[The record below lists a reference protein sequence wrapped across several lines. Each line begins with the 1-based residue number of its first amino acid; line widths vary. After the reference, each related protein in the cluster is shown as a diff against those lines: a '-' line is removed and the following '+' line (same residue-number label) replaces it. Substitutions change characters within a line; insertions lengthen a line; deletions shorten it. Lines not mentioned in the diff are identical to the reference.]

1 MKQVVVV
8 AVGLL
13 AVLYN
18 PSTVRGADLD
28 ELKAAHEATIKA
40 INARD
45 AQGWAAGFY
54 DREIRFSAEDPFPAE
69 SDKGSLVAAAQ
80 NVLATRE
87 SWTVVPVNLQYR
99 VIGTTGIVWGYHRDV
114 VKPKD
119 GPMQSHVIRVLFVY
133 VKSDG
138 KWLRAAAHL
147 SALP

>member
-8 AVGLL
+8 SVGLL

-28 ELKAAHEATIKA
+28 ELKAVHEATIKA

-119 GPMQSHVIRVLFVY
+119 GPMQSHVIRVLFV
-133 VKSDG
+133 
-138 KWLRAAAHL
+138 
-147 SALP
+147 

>member
-45 AQGWAAGFY
+45 AQAGPQGSTTG
-54 DREIRFSAEDPFPAE
+54 RS
-69 SDKGSLVAAAQ
+69 GSLPRIPSPRK
-80 NVLATRE
+80 ATRARWWRQRRT
-87 SWTVVPVNLQYR
+87 SWPR
-99 VIGTTGIVWGYHRDV
+99 ARA
-114 VKPKD
+114 
-119 GPMQSHVIRVLFVY
+119 GPSFR
-133 VKSDG
+133 
-138 KWLRAAAHL
+138 
-147 SALP
+147 